1 MTDVRQQLAELREQA
16 LAELTDT
23 NSTAELESWRVRY
36 AGKKSR
42 LTEILRG
49 LAALSIEE
57 RKEVGAQ
64 SNTLK
69 IELEAAFKLKE
80 DSLREL
86 EMASAASRDSIDI
99 SLPGRPFTRGRL
111 HPVSQAVGE
120 ISNIFAGMGFQVL
133 EGPEVEWDHYNFD
146 MLNMPKEHPA
156 RAATDTFWIDAP
168 PNDRGWQMLLRTHT
182 SPMQVRTMERT
193 KPPIRIVVPGIVHRY
208 EATDATHLSG
218 FSQVEGL
225 VVDEGIG
232 MADLKG
238 TLSEFARRFFGPDRR
253 MRFRCDFFPY
263 VEPGAE
269 IAIECAVCHGDGCR
283 LCGASGWIE
292 LGGSGMVH
300 PSVLEGVGI
309 DSKKYSGFAFGMGIE
324 RIPLLRYGV
333 EDIRLFYG
341 SDLRFLRQ
349 F

>member
-1 MTDVRQQLAELREQA
+1 MSDIRQQITELRQKA
-16 LAELTDT
+16 LDELAAT
-23 NSTAELESWRVRY
+23 SVSSELEAWRVRY
-36 AGKKSR
+36 LCMKSQ

-49 LAALSIEE
+49 LASLSIEE

-69 IELEAAFKLKE
+69 LDLESSFKLKE
-80 DSLREL
+80 ASLRER
-86 EMASAASRDSIDI
+86 EMASSGSKDAIDI
-99 SLPGRPFTRGRL
+99 SLPGRPFTRGHL
-111 HPVSQAVGE
+111 HPVAQAVNE
-120 ISNIFAGMGFQVL
+120 ISGIFTGMGFQVL
-133 EGPEVEWDHYNFD
+133 EGPEVEWDYYNFD

-182 SPMQVRTMERT
+182 SPMQIRTMEKT

-218 FSQVEGL
+218 FSQIEGL
-225 VVDEGIG
+225 VVDEGIC

-238 TLSEFARRFFGPDRR
+238 TLREFARRFFGPDRKV
-253 MRFRCDFFPY
+253 RFRCDFFPY

-283 LCGASGWIE
+283 LCGGSGWIE

-324 RIPLLRYGV
+324 RIPLLKYGI

>member
-1 MTDVRQQLAELREQA
+1 MDIKQQIEELRQKA
-16 LAELTDT
+16 LGEL
-23 NSTAELESWRVRY
+23 SAVSGSSELEGWRVRY
-36 AGKKSR
+36 MGKKSQ

-57 RKEVGAQ
+57 RREAGAV
-64 SNTLK
+64 SNTFKL
-69 IELEAAFKLKE
+69 ELGSTFKLKE
-80 DSLREL
+80 ESLREREL
-86 EMASAASRDSIDI
+86 STASRDALDI
-99 SLPGRPFTRGRL
+99 SLPGRPFTRGHL
-111 HPVSQAVGE
+111 HPVAQAVNE
-120 ISNIFAGMGFQVL
+120 ISSIFTAMGFQVM
-133 EGPEVEWDHYNFD
+133 EGPEVEWDYYNFD

-168 PNDRGWQMLLRTHT
+168 PNDKGWQMLLRTHT
-182 SPMQVRTMERT
+182 SPMQVRTMEKT

-208 EATDATHLSG
+208 EATDATHLSM
-218 FSQVEGL
+218 FSQIEGL
-225 VVDEGIG
+225 AVDENIG

-238 TLSEFARRFFGPDRR
+238 TLHEFARRFFGPDRR
-253 MRFRCDFFPY
+253 VRFRCDFFPY

-269 IAIECAVCHGDGCR
+269 MAVECAVCHGDGCR
-283 LCGASGWIE
+283 LCGGSGWIE
-292 LGGSGMVH
+292 VLGSGMVH

-324 RIPLLRYGV
+324 RIPLLKYGI

>member
-1 MTDVRQQLAELREQA
+1 MDIRQQITDLREKA
-16 LAELTDT
+16 LGELAAITL
-23 NSTAELESWRVRY
+23 SSELEAWRVHY
-36 AGKKSR
+36 LGKKSQ

-57 RKEVGAQ
+57 RKEAGAI

-69 IELEAAFKLKE
+69 IELESAFKAKE
-80 DSLREL
+80 ESLREVGI
-86 EMASAASRDSIDI
+86 ASAASKDAIDI
-99 SLPGRPFTRGRL
+99 SLLGRPFPRGHL
-111 HPVSQAVGE
+111 HPVSQALGE
-120 ISNIFAGMGFQVL
+120 ISSIFTAMGFQVL
-133 EGPEVEWDHYNFD
+133 EGPEVEWDYYNFD

-182 SPMQVRTMERT
+182 SPMQVRTMEKT

-208 EATDATHLSG
+208 EATDATHLSM
-218 FSQVEGL
+218 FNQIEGL
-225 VVDEGIG
+225 AVDEGIG

-238 TLSEFARRFFGPDRR
+238 TLHEFAHRFFGPDRR
-253 MRFRCDFFPY
+253 VRFRCDFFPY

-269 IAIECAVCHGDGCR
+269 MAVECAVCRGEGCR
-283 LCGASGWIE
+283 LCGGSGWIE
-292 LGGSGMVH
+292 VLGSGMVH

-309 DSKKYSGFAFGMGIE
+309 DPKKYSGFAFGMGIE
-324 RIPLLRYGV
+324 RIPLLRYGI

>member
-1 MTDVRQQLAELREQA
+1 MDIKQQIAELRQQA
-16 LAELTDT
+16 LDEL
-23 NSTAELESWRVRY
+23 SAIAASAELESWRVRY
-36 AGKKSR
+36 MGKKSR

-49 LAALSIEE
+49 LASLSIEE
-57 RKEVGAQ
+57 RKEAGAI
-64 SNTLK
+64 SNNLK
-69 IELEAAFKLKE
+69 LELESSFKSKE
-80 DSLREL
+80 DSLREQ
-86 EMASAASRDSIDI
+86 EMASASAKDAIDI
-99 SLPGRPFTRGRL
+99 SLPGRPFPRGHL
-111 HPVSQAVGE
+111 HPVAQAVSE
-120 ISNIFAGMGFQVL
+120 MTSIFTAMGFQVM
-133 EGPEVEWDHYNFD
+133 EGPEVEWDYYNFD

-182 SPMQVRTMERT
+182 SPMQVRTMEKT
-193 KPPIRIVVPGIVHRY
+193 KPPVRIVVPGITHRY
-208 EATDATHLSG
+208 EATDATHLSM
-218 FSQVEGL
+218 FSQIEGL
-225 VVDEGIG
+225 AVDEGIG

-238 TLSEFARRFFGPDRR
+238 TLHEFARRFFGPDRR
-253 MRFRCDFFPY
+253 VRFRCDFFPY

-269 IAIECAVCHGDGCR
+269 MAVECAVCRGEGCR
-283 LCGASGWIE
+283 LCGGSGWIE
-292 LGGSGMVH
+292 VLGSGMVH

-324 RIPLLRYGV
+324 RIPLLKYGI

>member
-1 MTDVRQQLAELREQA
+1 MHIKQQI
-16 LAELTDT
+16 D
-23 NSTAELESWRVRY
+23 ELEGQAYSELAAAGTFAQLEEWRIRY
-36 AGKKSR
+36 LGKKSR

-57 RKEVGAQ
+57 RKEAGAV
-64 SNTLK
+64 SNALK
-69 IELEAAFKLKE
+69 LKLEAAIKQKE
-80 DSLREL
+80 ESRREIEL
-86 EMASAASRDSIDI
+86 LSSASRDAIDI
-99 SLPGRPFTRGRL
+99 SLPGRPFVRGRL
-111 HPVSQAVGE
+111 HPVAQAMNE
-120 ISNIFAGMGFQVL
+120 ISDIFTAMGFQVMD
-133 EGPEVEWDHYNFD
+133 GPEVEWDYYNFD

-156 RAATDTFWIDAP
+156 RAATDTFWLDAP
-168 PNDRGWQMLLRTHT
+168 PNDKGWRMLLRTHT
-182 SPMQVRTMERT
+182 SPMQVRTMEHT

-208 EATDATHLSG
+208 EATDATHLSM

-225 VVDEGIG
+225 AVDEGIS

-238 TLSEFARRFFGPDRR
+238 TLHEFARRFFGPDRR
-253 MRFRCDFFPY
+253 VRFRCDFFPY

-269 IAIECAVCHGDGCR
+269 MAVECAVCRGDGCR
-283 LCGASGWIE
+283 LCGGNGWIE
-292 LGGSGMVH
+292 VLGSGMVH

-324 RIPLLRYGV
+324 RIPLLKYGV

>member
-1 MTDVRQQLAELREQA
+1 MDIRQQITDLRKKALGELAA
-16 LAELTDT
+16 VKA
-23 NSTAELESWRVRY
+23 SSELEAWRVRY
-36 AGKKSR
+36 LGKKSQ

-49 LAALSIEE
+49 LVALSIKE
-57 RKEVGAQ
+57 RKEAGAL

-69 IELEAAFKLKE
+69 MELESAFKASVE
-80 DSLREL
+80 SLRER
-86 EMASAASRDSIDI
+86 EVASAGSKDAIDI
-99 SLPGRPFTRGRL
+99 SLPGRSFPRGHL
-111 HPVSQAVGE
+111 HPVSQALGE
-120 ISNIFAGMGFQVL
+120 ISSIFTAMGFQVL
-133 EGPEVEWDHYNFD
+133 EGPEVEWDYYNFD

-168 PNDRGWQMLLRTHT
+168 PNDKGWQMLLRTHT
-182 SPMQVRTMERT
+182 SPMQVRTMEKT

-208 EATDATHLSG
+208 EATDATHLSM
-218 FSQVEGL
+218 FSQIEGL
-225 VVDEGIG
+225 AVDEGIS

-238 TLSEFARRFFGPDRR
+238 TLHEFARRFFGPDRR
-253 MRFRCDFFPY
+253 VRFRCDFFPY

-269 IAIECAVCHGDGCR
+269 MAVECAVCRGDGCR
-283 LCGASGWIE
+283 LCGGSGWIE
-292 LGGSGMVH
+292 VLGSGMVH

-309 DSKKYSGFAFGMGIE
+309 DPKKYSGFAFGMGIE
-324 RIPLLRYGV
+324 RIPLLRHGI

>member
-1 MTDVRQQLAELREQA
+1 MG
-16 LAELTDT
+16 ELTAAKM
-23 NSTAELESWRVRY
+23 SAELEPWRVRY
-36 AGKKSR
+36 LGKKSQ

-49 LAALSIEE
+49 LSSLSIEE
-57 RKEVGAQ
+57 RKEAGAL

-69 IELEAAFKLKE
+69 IELESAFKSKE
-80 DSLREL
+80 ESMRDS
-86 EMASAASRDSIDI
+86 EMASGAAKDAIDI
-99 SLPGRPFTRGRL
+99 SLPGRPFPRGRL
-111 HPVSQAVGE
+111 HPVSQALGE
-120 ISNIFAGMGFQVL
+120 ISSIFTGMGFQVL
-133 EGPEVEWDHYNFD
+133 EGPEVEWDYYNFD

-182 SPMQVRTMERT
+182 SPMQVRTMEKT

-208 EATDATHLSG
+208 EATDATHLSM
-218 FSQVEGL
+218 FSQIEGL
-225 VVDEGIG
+225 AVDEGIG

-238 TLSEFARRFFGPDRR
+238 TLHEFARRFFGPDRR
-253 MRFRCDFFPY
+253 VRFRCDFFPY

-269 IAIECAVCHGDGCR
+269 MAVECAVCCGDGCR
-283 LCGASGWIE
+283 LCGGSGWIE
-292 LGGSGMVH
+292 VLGSGMVH
-300 PSVLEGVGI
+300 PHVLEGVGL
-309 DSKKYSGFAFGMGIE
+309 DPKKYSGFAFGMGIE
-324 RIPLLRYGV
+324 RIPLLRYGI

>member
-1 MTDVRQQLAELREQA
+1 MDIRQQITDLREKA
-16 LAELTDT
+16 LGELSAITL
-23 NSTAELESWRVRY
+23 SSELEAWRVRY
-36 AGKKSR
+36 LGKKSQ
-42 LTEILRG
+42 LTEILRR

-57 RKEVGAQ
+57 RKETGAI

-69 IELEAAFKLKE
+69 IELESAFKAKE
-80 DSLREL
+80 EALRE
-86 EMASAASRDSIDI
+86 MGIASAASKDAIDI
-99 SLPGRPFTRGRL
+99 SLPGRPFPRGRL
-111 HPVSQAVGE
+111 HPVSQALGE
-120 ISNIFAGMGFQVL
+120 ISSIFTAMGFQVL
-133 EGPEVEWDHYNFD
+133 EGPEVEWDYYNFD

-182 SPMQVRTMERT
+182 SPMQVRTMEKT

-208 EATDATHLSG
+208 EATDATHLSM
-218 FSQVEGL
+218 FNQIEGL
-225 VVDEGIG
+225 AVDEGIG

-238 TLSEFARRFFGPDRR
+238 TLHEFARRFFGPDRR
-253 MRFRCDFFPY
+253 VRFRCDFFPY

-269 IAIECAVCHGDGCR
+269 MAVECAVCRGDGCR
-283 LCGASGWIE
+283 LCGGSGWIE
-292 LGGSGMVH
+292 VLGSGMVH

-309 DSKKYSGFAFGMGIE
+309 DPKKYSGFAFGMGIE
-324 RIPLLRYGV
+324 RIPLLRYGI